1 MRKIRAFFRTGGHTR
16 NVEEN
21 VALNNMIAIFKKV
34 GVTHYVYSIYH
45 FQIVIKIRL
54 PERQKQ
60 KKALSRNVW
69 YPSFLQR
76 PLRPDNFILGEGAL
90 IITYPIRKAGN
101 QNVTRISKMQRF
113 NISVFSVSWRQSRLA
128 GTGKLYSTSPGL
140 AGG

>member
-1 MRKIRAFFRTGGHTR
+1 MDEKDQGLFQNGRNTR

-60 KKALSRNVW
+60 KKSIKQKCMVSIL
-69 YPSFLQR
+69 P
-76 PLRPDNFILGEGAL
+76 PGPDNFILGEGAL

-113 NISVFSVSWRQSRLA
+113 NISVFSVSWQQSRSA

-140 AGG
+140 AGD